1 MTREIK
7 FRAWDKKTKSIISE
21 VFEIGLGS
29 RNNPETWLVGDDRQ
43 TNNFELM
50 QFTGLKDKKGKEIYE
65 GDLIKKDHHQEIF
78 EVIFCL
84 KGHFAGSFCLKNRET
99 GNLTGFSQE
108 SIWMPSDAPKNFDEV
123 IGNIYENP
131 ELLKN

>member
-7 FRAWDKKTKSIISE
+7 FRARHIKNKFWLENFQISDCGNYIYECGETYNRDE
-21 VFEIGLGS
+21 VE
-29 RNNPETWLVGDDRQ
+29 LV
-43 TNNFELM
+43 
-50 QFTGLKDKKGKEIYE
+50 QFTGLKDKNGKEIYE

-99 GNLTGFSQE
+99 GSFTGFSQE

-123 IGNIYENP
+123 IGNIYES
-131 ELLKN
+131 ELLKDK